1 MSTSTGTP
9 KVGIILPLGE
19 YRMDGETARWSDL
32 LAMSQRAEELGFD
45 SIWLVDHLLVAS
57 DNAPTIGVWECWSLL
72 SALAATTSR
81 AELGTL
87 VLCNSFRNPALLAK
101 MAETADEISNG
112 RLILGLGA
120 GHHKPEFDA
129 FGFPFDHRVSRFE
142 EAIQI
147 IAPLL
152 REGRVDFKGE
162 YYTARNCELLPRG
175 PRPLGPPVVIG
186 TSGPRMLEITA
197 RHADGWNI
205 YFDKTNNSVDGY
217 RAASAQ
223 LDAACERAGR
233 DPSTLTRSVSIIAG
247 YDPNVPAPVL
257 RATPAGI
264 AAEIR
269 AYGEAGADH
278 VQVRMEPNTL
288 EGIEWLAE
296 ALRS

>member
-1 MSTSTGTP
+1 MP
-9 KVGIILPLGE
+9 KIGIVLPLGE

-32 LAMSQRAEELGFD
+32 LAMSQRAEERGFD

-72 SALAATTSR
+72 SALAAATSR
-81 AELGTL
+81 VELGTL

-120 GHHKPEFDA
+120 GHHKPEYDA

-147 IAPLL
+147 IGPLL
-152 REGRVDFKGE
+152 REGRVDFEGE
-162 YYTARNCELLPRG
+162 YYTALNCELLPRG
-175 PRPLGPPVVIG
+175 PRPQGPPIIIG

-205 YFDKTNNSVDGY
+205 YFDKTANSVDGY
-217 RAASAQ
+217 RAVSAQ

-233 DPSTLTRSVSIIAG
+233 DSSTLTRSVSIFAG
-247 YDPNVPAPVL
+247 YDPNVPAPFL
-257 RATPAGI
+257 RATPAEI

-269 AYGEAGADH
+269 AYGDAGADH

-296 ALRS
+296 ALPYLRS